1 MSAIDPDVAR
11 QIEDA
16 FDYRGHVTVTLKD
29 GRVIEG
35 YVYHRQLDERF
46 GEPCLEMFPKDKD
59 ERLVIA
65 AQSVKSIALTGKDF
79 ASPFVPPEKRA

>member
-1 MSAIDPDVAR
+1 MSAIDPAVAS
-11 QIEDA
+11 QIDAA

-29 GRVIEG
+29 GKVIEG
-35 YVYHRQLDERF
+35 YIYHRNLDERF

-65 AQSVKSIALTGKDF
+65 AQSVKSVALTGKDF
-79 ASPFVPPEKRA
+79 AEAFVPPPKK

>member
-1 MSAIDPDVAR
+1 MGAIDPDVAR
-11 QIEDA
+11 QIEAA
-16 FDYRGHVTVTLKD
+16 FDYRGHVTVALKD

-59 ERLVIA
+59 ERLVVA
-65 AQSVKSIALTGKDF
+65 AESVRSIALTGKDF
-79 ASPFVPPEKRA
+79 AAPFTPPQK

>member
-1 MSAIDPDVAR
+1 MSAIDPAVAK
-11 QIEDA
+11 QIDEA

-29 GRVIEG
+29 GKVIEG
-35 YVYHRQLDERF
+35 YVYHRNLDARF

-65 AQSVKSIALTGKDF
+65 AQSVASVALTGKDF
-79 ASPFVPPEKRA
+79 AQPFTPQPKE